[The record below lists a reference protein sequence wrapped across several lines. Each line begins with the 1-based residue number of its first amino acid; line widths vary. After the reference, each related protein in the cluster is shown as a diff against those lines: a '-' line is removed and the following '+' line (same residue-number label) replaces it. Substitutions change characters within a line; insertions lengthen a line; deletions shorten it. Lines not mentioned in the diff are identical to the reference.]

1 MTVSNLIQTGLPK
14 GVEITHYN
22 HVANGVGVVQLNK
35 LAPDYDAKTGRAAA
49 LCFLPVYHAFS
60 QGYFICCFPHERVPV
75 YIMPSF
81 DLVKMLSHISK
92 FQITKLFAVPPI
104 LVLLSKHPLARAAD
118 LSSLEMVASG
128 AAPLARDTQA
138 EVSKLMPESYQN
150 MVRQGWGMTEV
161 TCTAL
166 GWDPTRAAV
175 AGVGELMPGCKAR
188 LVDLESGEEILE
200 PGMPGELYISAPT
213 LMKGYWRNPDA
224 TRHVVTTDGA
234 GTRWLRTGDIAY
246 VSPGYEDGCLFHMV
260 DRAKELI
267 KVRGFQVS
275 PSELGALLLER
286 ADVLDAA
293 VIGILVSGDELPR
306 AYIVPKP
313 GHAHA
318 TETEIQDWVAQRV
331 AHYKRLKGGVAFVDA
346 IPKNPVS
353 ALDILTRPESSEGGR
368 GGDFQLTRL
377 HRLGRSYARF

>member
-1 MTVSNLIQTGLPK
+1 MLQTGLPK

-22 HVANGVGVVQLNK
+22 HVANGVGVVQLDK
-35 LAPDYDAKTGRAAA
+35 LAPDYEAKRRRAAA
-49 LCFLPVYHAFS
+49 LCFLPMYHAFS
-60 QGYFICCFPHERVPV
+60 QGYFISCFPHERVPV
-75 YIMPSF
+75 YIMPGF
-81 DLVKMLSHISK
+81 DLIKMLNHVSK
-92 FQITKLFAVPPI
+92 YRITKLFAVPPI
-104 LVLLSKHPLARAAD
+104 LVLLSKHPLVRGAD
-118 LSSLEMVASG
+118 LSSLKMVASG
-128 AAPLARDTQA
+128 AAPLARDTQM
-138 EVSKLMPESYQN
+138 EMSKLMPEGYQS

-166 GWDPTRAAV
+166 AWDPTRAAV
-175 AGVGELMPGCKAR
+175 TGVGELMPDCKAR
-188 LVDLESGEEILE
+188 LVNLDSGEEILE
-200 PGMPGELYISAPT
+200 AGISGELYVSTPT

-224 TRHVVTTDGA
+224 TRHVVTTDEA

-246 VSPGYEDGCLFHMV
+246 VSPGYEDGSLFHIV

-293 VIGILVSGDELPR
+293 VIGILVNGEELPR

-313 GHAHA
+313 GHDHA
-318 TETEIQDWVAQRV
+318 TEAEIQDWVAQRV

-346 IPKNPVS
+346 IPKNPVRTFGHFTY
-353 ALDILTRPESSEGGR
+353 LGCERQVNSS
-368 GGDFQLTRL
+368 
-377 HRLGRSYARF
+377 